1 MDAQGTQ
8 RADWNSIKENKK
20 KEGGHDLDRSNQI
33 EWY

>member
-1 MDAQGTQ
+1 MHKALKEPIGIQSK
-8 RADWNSIKENKK
+8 RIKE